1 MKFWKPSAERDAF
14 SVPRSVQKSIPIK
27 RVYKDGIFEVSG
39 KFSKTWRFFD
49 VNYKVASPEKQ
60 EDLFKA
66 YCAFLNALPVN
77 ATAKITLFNRRLN
90 QREFNANLF
99 MPYKGDGLDQ
109 YRGEYNDL
117 LADKA
122 GDSNNL
128 IQEKYITIST
138 EARNYEEAKGFFN
151 RVGTDLTTSLSR
163 LDSTIREINLN
174 ERLRLFHDFFRPGE
188 EQEFHFDLHETMK
201 RGHDFKDAIAPGCLS
216 FKKSYFEMDNCFGRT
231 LFLRDYASFIKDSMI
246 TELMDYPRN
255 MMLSIDI
262 VPIGM
267 DDAIKLVDKVIM
279 SVDSDANRWQQ
290 RQNAHNNFTATL
302 PYQLEQ
308 MRQVGK
314 EYMDDLTER
323 DQRMMHGV
331 VTLTHL
337 ADSLEQLD
345 QDTKSLQ
352 TRTGNCEF
360 AVLNYQQEDAL
371 NTVLPYGLRRIDAVR
386 TLTSESTAVLMPF
399 KSQEIQDAGGIYYGV
414 NPISH
419 NLIICNRGSL
429 MNGNGFIFGVS
440 GSGKSMAA
448 KQEITTLALATDHDI
463 IIIDPERE
471 YGPLVRALGGEIIT
485 ISASSDTYINAMD
498 ISSEYGGGQ
507 NPLALKSDFIMSL
520 CEQIMGA
527 EQISARDKSI
537 IDRCTANVY
546 REYIK
551 TYKGDPPT
559 LKDLHDD
566 LMRQKE
572 PAAHDIALAL
582 ELFTTG
588 TLDVFAH
595 QTNVNSRNRI
605 LCFDIQDL
613 GENLKPIGLLVM
625 LDAIM
630 NRVIANRA
638 EGKYTH
644 VYIDEIYLF
653 FAGSSKATDAQVK
666 AAKSAIEAAD
676 RAYKALSD
684 EQKGYITVGD
694 SKNYNALVE
703 RLAKLTSTSAST
715 IIGNQTAPGSSVIE
729 PTTTVSGSIATA
741 TVTDKTVTS
750 AIKAVKDSGETAI
763 TIVPTDIGNAKN
775 VSVTLPKTAAQSIV
789 DDTNVSLVI
798 ETNGGNVTIPNDA
811 LKSIAAQA
819 SGGSITI
826 TVEQKTAA
834 DVTDKS
840 IDTTDAVVVAVTVTS
855 GSTAVTEFGGKSL
868 TISIPAGSKHVEG
881 QNYKVIEISAD
892 GTQKVL
898 TGKCVKVD
906 GKLVIQVSTTGLS
919 TFVATTQK
927 TLSFTDVK
935 ESDYYYEPVK
945 WAVEKGITNGT
956 TATTFS
962 PNAGC
967 TRAQMVTFLWRA
979 AGSPEPSGKT
989 NPFSDVDENAYYFKA
1004 LLWAVENG
1012 ITNGTSATTFSPDAV
1027 CTRGQM
1033 AAFLYRNAKTPA
1045 VSGSTSFTDVTDGD
1059 YFSDAVVWA
1068 AQEGITVG
1076 TSDTTFSPAATCTR
1090 GQMVTFLYRYL
1101 AD

>member
-1 MKFWKPSAERDAF
+1 MATAASSVGGITSASAALPPEIITAIEDVGFLA
-14 SVPRSVQKSIPIK
+14 SIPLWLVTLLGSLFITVLAFIMILT
-27 RVYKDGIFEVSG
+27 VYG
-39 KFSKTWRFFD
+39 RFF
-49 VNYKVASPEKQ
+49 
-60 EDLFKA
+60 
-66 YCAFLNALPVN
+66 
-77 ATAKITLFNRRLN
+77 
-90 QREFNANLF
+90 
-99 MPYKGDGLDQ
+99 
-109 YRGEYNDL
+109 
-117 LADKA
+117 
-122 GDSNNL
+122 
-128 IQEKYITIST
+128 
-138 EARNYEEAKGFFN
+138 
-151 RVGTDLTTSLSR
+151 TTSLSR

-188 EQEFHFDLHETMK
+188 EQEFHFDLNETMK

-653 FAGSSKATDAQVK
+653 FAGSSMGGAGDNVSKYSAEFLYKCWKRFRKYYATLTGITQNVEECLRSDTARMMFANSEFLLMFNQAPNDREVLAHILNASSAQMSYV
-666 AAKSAIEAAD
+666 
-676 RAYKALSD
+676 SD
-684 EQKGYITVGD
+684 KPPGHGLIKVGG
-694 SKNYNALVE
+694 A
-703 RLAKLTSTSAST
+703 
-715 IIGNQTAPGSSVIE
+715 
-729 PTTTVSGSIATA
+729 
-741 TVTDKTVTS
+741 
-750 AIKAVKDSGETAI
+750 
-763 TIVPTDIGNAKN
+763 IVPLVNEF
-775 VSVTLPKTAAQSIV
+775 PK
-789 DDTNVSLVI
+789 DTSLYW
-798 ETNGGNVTIPNDA
+798 
-811 LKSIAAQA
+811 LM
-819 SGGSITI
+819 
-826 TVEQKTAA
+826 
-834 DVTDKS
+834 
-840 IDTTDAVVVAVTVTS
+840 TTKP
-855 GSTAVTEFGGKSL
+855 G
-868 TISIPAGSKHVEG
+868 EG
-881 QNYKVIEISAD
+881 
-892 GTQKVL
+892 
-898 TGKCVKVD
+898 
-906 GKLVIQVSTTGLS
+906 
-919 TFVATTQK
+919 
-927 TLSFTDVK
+927 
-935 ESDYYYEPVK
+935 
-945 WAVEKGITNGT
+945 
-956 TATTFS
+956 
-962 PNAGC
+962 
-967 TRAQMVTFLWRA
+967 
-979 AGSPEPSGKT
+979 
-989 NPFSDVDENAYYFKA
+989 
-1004 LLWAVENG
+1004 
-1012 ITNGTSATTFSPDAV
+1012 
-1027 CTRGQM
+1027 
-1033 AAFLYRNAKTPA
+1033 
-1045 VSGSTSFTDVTDGD
+1045 
-1059 YFSDAVVWA
+1059 
-1068 AQEGITVG
+1068 
-1076 TSDTTFSPAATCTR
+1076 
-1090 GQMVTFLYRYL
+1090 
-1101 AD
+1101 